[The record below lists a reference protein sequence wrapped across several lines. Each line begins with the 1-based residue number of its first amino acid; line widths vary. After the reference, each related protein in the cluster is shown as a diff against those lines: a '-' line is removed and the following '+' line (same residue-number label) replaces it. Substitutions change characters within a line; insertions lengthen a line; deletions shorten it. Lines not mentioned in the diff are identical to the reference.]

1 MSEDFSP
8 FTPGMQTTNAVIA
21 NRYELLQLI
30 GQGAM
35 SKVYKGRDGNLGRIV
50 AIKFLREEYGQNQSF
65 IARFYR
71 EARAVASLPDEHTV
85 SIYDYG
91 QHGQTYF
98 IVMEFVDGKNLK
110 ELLRQEGPFPPEKV
124 IELVN
129 PVLLALKAA
138 HARGIIHRDV
148 KPQNILVRKEDGA
161 VKLTDFGVAHTLD
174 SVQVTSAGMVIGTV
188 DYMAPEQAR
197 GETVGPPAD
206 LYAVGVVMFELL
218 TGRLPYTGDNTM
230 QIIMGHIQQPIP
242 SVASQ
247 GQQIPPALERVIQ
260 RALAKDPRT
269 RFQSAQEMLNAL
281 EMVTN
286 QRQEES
292 VFNAAT
298 APDAPVWPS
307 QEQSVTSQPTSLN
320 PVMPPTYEAQ
330 PGNYGPGEAVYTPV
344 EDAYLDPPVR
354 SRPIPANRASRPP
367 GSSTGPRPDRRQV
380 APDRANRPASR
391 VTPVPQP
398 KKSKAWLWVLLLL
411 IVMLAVIGGL
421 VYYLLLR
428 PIENPVANNLP
439 GTPAA
444 SQASQAATTAAATT
458 AAPAQT
464 TAPATAKAASTTAPP
479 AAAGPVSA
487 TFDYSKLDGA
497 YERNDSTLYGRTEK
511 ALYGAGSGY
520 DKATITFNL
529 DKAPTGQPVLKI
541 TGLDDELAKQC
552 GFAVAVNGTE
562 VFNGPNTFPAAPKND
577 AGEGGKDRGW
587 GQMSINIPTAALK
600 AGQNTITLR
609 NLENWT
615 GALGVPYILINAVSL
630 QS

>member
-8 FTPGMQTTNAVIA
+8 FKSGMQTTNAVIA

-35 SKVYKGRDGNLGRIV
+35 SKVYKGRDGNLGRVV

-65 IARFYR
+65 VARFYR
-71 EARAVASLPDEHTV
+71 EARAVASLPDEHLV

-91 QHGQTYF
+91 QHGLTYF

-110 ELLRQEGPFPPEKV
+110 ELLRQEGPFSPEKV
-124 IELVN
+124 IELVT
-129 PVLLALKAA
+129 PVLLALRAA

-148 KPQNILVRKEDGA
+148 KPQNVLVRKEDGA
-161 VKLTDFGVAHTLD
+161 VKLTDFGVAHTID
-174 SVQVTSAGMVIGTV
+174 SVQVTSVGMVIGTV

-218 TGRLPYTGDNTM
+218 TGHLPYTGDNTM
-230 QIIMGHIQQPIP
+230 QVIMGHIQQPIP

-247 GQQIPPALERVIQ
+247 GKQIPPAMERVIQ
-260 RALAKDPRT
+260 RALAKDARA

-286 QRQEES
+286 QRGEES

-298 APDAPVWPS
+298 ATETPVWPS
-307 QEQSVTSQPTSLN
+307 QEKSVTSQPTSLN
-320 PVMPPTYEAQ
+320 PVRPPEYDVVQENYVPNEAS
-330 PGNYGPGEAVYTPV
+330 YSPV
-344 EDAYLDPPVR
+344 EEAYIEQPRPRPVAPNRVNR
-354 SRPIPANRASRPP
+354 STPKQGQANRRVPPDRVNRP
-367 GSSTGPRPDRRQV
+367 GPRSNV
-380 APDRANRPASR
+380 AP
-391 VTPVPQP
+391 PQ
-398 KKSKAWLWVLLLL
+398 KKSSAWVWVLLLL
-411 IVMLAVIGGL
+411 IVMLAVIGGV
-421 VYYLLLR
+421 VYYLLSGQT
-428 PIENPVANNLP
+428 ENRGANNP
-439 GTPAA
+439 PNTPPLSAPVN
-444 SQASQAATTAAATT
+444 TTAAAIVTTAQAQVTT

-464 TAPATAKAASTTAPP
+464 TVNAIATTTPAPATA
-479 AAAGPVSA
+479 PVSVN
-487 TFDYSKLDGA
+487 FDYSSLEGA
-497 YERNDSTLYGRTEK
+497 YERNDSTLFGRTEK
-511 ALYGAGSGY
+511 ALYGVGSQN
-520 DKATITFNL
+520 DKATITFKL
-529 DKAPTGQPVLKI
+529 DKAPSGQPVLKI
-541 TGLDDELAKQC
+541 TGIDDELAKQC
-552 GFAVAVNGTE
+552 AFQVMVNDTQ

-577 AGEGGKDRGW
+577 TGEGGKDRGW
-587 GQMSINIPTAALK
+587 GTMTINVPASALK

-615 GALGVPYILINAVSL
+615 GNLGVPYILINSVSL